1 MKKNLLYGFFALSM
15 AIMGISSCAPMDS
28 DDHSLGGSVVSQDAL
43 SLTVSEG
50 ADNTYTITNSSQDL
64 DDIRYF
70 ISTDGKKLEEFAVG
84 GRGHD
89 GRGLEDAQAD
99 REVARVLGELGGAR
113 LPLLVELLEVRDH
126 HAQQLDDDRR
136 RDVGHDAQRENRE
149 IRQRT
154 AREQVEHGHG
164 HARVLE
170 RVRELVER
178 DAGHRHVRAET
189 IQREDSQSEQDLLAQ
204 LRYLECIDDRA

>member
-84 GRGHD
+84 ASITCQFKKKGSYPVYLYAFSACDQKVLSHNI
-89 GRGLEDAQAD
+89 
-99 REVARVLGELGGAR
+99 EVT
-113 LPLLVELLEVRDH
+113 
-126 HAQQLDDDRR
+126 
-136 RDVGHDAQRENRE
+136 ENWVDPNAP
-149 IRQRT
+149 T
-154 AREQVEHGHG
+154 G
-164 HARVLE
+164 
-170 RVRELVER
+170 
-178 DAGHRHVRAET
+178 
-189 IQREDSQSEQDLLAQ
+189 
-204 LRYLECIDDRA
+204 

>member
-70 ISTDGKKLEEFAVG
+70 TKVSQVKIHK
-84 GRGHD
+84 
-89 GRGLEDAQAD
+89 
-99 REVARVLGELGGAR
+99 
-113 LPLLVELLEVRDH
+113 RD
-126 HAQQLDDDRR
+126 L
-136 RDVGHDAQRENRE
+136 
-149 IRQRT
+149 T
-154 AREQVEHGHG
+154 
-164 HARVLE
+164 
-170 RVRELVER
+170 
-178 DAGHRHVRAET
+178 
-189 IQREDSQSEQDLLAQ
+189 
-204 LRYLECIDDRA
+204 